1 MVTEVVVKKQGNS
14 LGIILPHELVESEG
28 LKENKKIHINITKK
42 ADLSDIFGSAKKL
55 KKINGQKLKNM
66 AREGWKK

>member
-1 MVTEVVVKKQGNS
+1 
-14 LGIILPHELVESEG
+14 LVESEG